1 MGAKKDRESDLG
13 LANFKK
19 MPVKRGNPV
28 SLRCNTG
35 SLEKRDEKM
44 KEEMFHISLTL

>member
-1 MGAKKDRESDLG
+1 MDAKRDRKSDIE
-13 LANFKK
+13 LANPRE